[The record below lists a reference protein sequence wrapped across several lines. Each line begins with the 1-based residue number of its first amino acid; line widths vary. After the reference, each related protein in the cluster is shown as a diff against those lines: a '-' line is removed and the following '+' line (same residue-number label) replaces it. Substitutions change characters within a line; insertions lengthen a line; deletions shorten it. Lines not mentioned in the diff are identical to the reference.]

1 MADDSY
7 QDEFPAYMSIYPH
20 LKEREDLRLLV
31 QEAVS
36 PVTRKEVMYSYEF
49 GVPFKNC
56 VAEIKRNVIE
66 RIFTGATGGNTRRYY
81 RSSLL

>member
-1 MADDSY
+1 MI
-7 QDEFPAYMSIYPH
+7 PIKMSFLLYVYLSPS
-20 LKEREDLRLLV
+20 KGAEDLRLLV

-66 RIFTGATGGNTRRYY
+66 RIFTGRPGEH
-81 RSSLL
+81 